1 MTRSELKEIIT
12 KVIKKLEEKGKTAPT
27 PACLYGDAPCDV
39 TTFYA
44 VGEEG

>member
-1 MTRSELKEIIT
+1 MTRAELKEIIA
-12 KVIKKLEEKGKTAPT
+12 KVIKKLKEKGASAPI

-39 TTFYA
+39 TTEYA